1 MLENDKTYR
10 FPVRSDGK
18 KTFQKIVDA
27 GQKLFTEKGYFGTS
41 INEIIAEAEIATGTF
56 YLYFNDKK
64 ALYLFLV
71 DYYGEEITKAIRKR
85 LVGVTA
91 RYEQEKEGLKAFL
104 LYALNNPISYRIFWE
119 AMYVDIDVFK
129 NYYQNFSKRYISGLK
144 RGIAKDE
151 IVDDIDLETLSFILM
166 GISNFV
172 GLQVL
177 FNPNAD
183 EKTIDFLAEESM
195 KLLKRGMF
203 K

>member
-18 KTFQKIVDA
+18 KTFQKIVDT

-71 DYYGEEITKAIRKR
+71 DYYGEEITKAIRKG
-85 LVGVTA
+85 LVGAST
-91 RYEQEKEGLKAFL
+91 RYEQEKKGLKAFL

-151 IVDDIDLETLSFILM
+151 VVDDIDLETLSFILM

-195 KLLKRGMF
+195 KLLKHGMF

>member
-27 GQKLFTEKGYFGTS
+27 GQILFTEKGYFGTS
-41 INEIIAEAEIATGTF
+41 INEIIAAANIATGTF

-71 DYYGEEITKAIRKR
+71 DYYGEEITKAIRKG
-85 LVGVTA
+85 LVGAST

-129 NYYQNFSKRYISGLK
+129 NYYQNFSKRYINGLK
-144 RGIAKDE
+144 RGIANDE
-151 IVDDIDLETLSFILM
+151 VVDDIDLETLSFILM

-177 FNPNAD
+177 FNPNDD
-183 EKTIDFLAEESM
+183 ENTIEFLAEESM
-195 KLLKRGMF
+195 KLLKHGMF